1 MKGTLMHTL
10 LIARNAVVSLVFIA
24 ALAFTS
30 SQNPPPYQLIF
41 NTDST
46 TELTGSIILI
56 CRDRNTREDVE
67 ISEISFFLNRT
78 SAAVP
83 SLRERG
89 DITVVEVGSTGIKFN
104 LTRRLEGYYTCGRR
118 VDIANVTESPPKTLI
133 CKQV

>member
-1 MKGTLMHTL
+1 MKGILMNTL

-30 SQNPPPYQLIF
+30 AQDLLLDELIF
-41 NTDST
+41 TTDST
-46 TELTGSIILI
+46 TVFTGSITLK
-56 CRDRNTREDVE
+56 CRDSITAEEVE

-78 SAAVP
+78 SAAP

-89 DITVVEVGSTGIKFN
+89 DITVVEVGSTGINFN

-118 VDIANVTESPPKTLI
+118 VDTANVRESLPKILI